1 MSLVDWL
8 IWLSIWLLMCSW
20 VCRID
25 GDRSFLPSVVARPM
39 MVMCMGLAT
48 CRPCRSRV
56 IIGRLVVPLV
66 DSGGYVCP
74 YDDWVAGLL
83 RPVWDEPY
91 LALPLSRQRWDWAL
105 VGVVVV
111 AAVVEGVLRPGLD
124 FRVPWVVL
132 ALVLAPTLLWRRSR
146 PLLMVTIGFGVCGL
160 APFLTHGHP
169 TDMYTMVYQLLLVFS
184 LVRWGRG
191 RDVVL
196 GAAVLLANIGL
207 WLLAGFTSLS
217 NGAGEAVI
225 LVTTGAVGAAL
236 RYRARARMRE
246 LDQAT
251 LLERARLA
259 RDLHDTVAHHVSA
272 MAIRAQA
279 GLAMAPSQPEAATEA
294 LRLIEAEASR
304 ALTEMRTMVRVLRQP
319 AELTPLPR
327 VADLAELSGRSHTGP
342 WVNVEILGDVDDLP
356 PSVGATI
363 YRLAQEAVTNA
374 RRHAKHATR
383 IEVRVAADD
392 TSVRLRVRDDGD
404 AGSPGASGYGL
415 IGMAERAGLLGGTC
429 EAGPNPG
436 RGWTVTAVLPRT
448 PAA

>member
-1 MSLVDWL
+1 M
-8 IWLSIWLLMCSW
+8 
-20 VCRID
+20 
-25 GDRSFLPSVVARPM
+25 
-39 MVMCMGLAT
+39 
-48 CRPCRSRV
+48 
-56 IIGRLVVPLV
+56 
-66 DSGGYVCP
+66 
-74 YDDWVAGLL
+74 AGLL
-83 RPVWDEPY
+83 RPVWDEPH
-91 LALPLSRQRWDWAL
+91 LAQPPSRQRRDWVL

-111 AAVVEGVLRPGLD
+111 AAVVEGVLRPGLE
-124 FRVPWVVL
+124 FRVPWVIL
-132 ALVLAPTLLWRRSR
+132 ALVLAPTLLWRRTR
-146 PLLMVTIGFGVCGL
+146 PLLMFAIGFGVCAL

-169 TDMYTMVYQLLLVFS
+169 TSMYTMVYLLLLVFS

-191 RDVVL
+191 REVL
-196 GAAVLLANIGL
+196 VGAAVLLANIGL
-207 WLLAGFTSLS
+207 WLLAGFTSPS
-217 NGAGEAVI
+217 NGVGEAAI

-279 GLAMAPSQPEAATEA
+279 GLAMAHTQPEAATEA
-294 LRLIEAEASR
+294 LQLIEAEASR

-319 AELTPLPR
+319 AEPAELAPLPR
-327 VADLAELSGRSHTGP
+327 VADLAELSGQSHTGP
-342 WVNVEILGDVDDLP
+342 WVDVEILGDVDALP
-356 PSVGATI
+356 PSVGTTI
-363 YRLAQEAVTNA
+363 YRLAQEAITNA
-374 RRHAKHATR
+374 RRHAQHATR

-404 AGSPGASGYGL
+404 AGPPGASGYGL